1 MVFSTQHRRRYDR
14 DKSRG
19 ANRELA
25 AREAPLSHRGRR
37 SVRVI
42 VAGVMLATYFVAVP
56 ALVPLV
62 HAQRQTPYTPRREI
76 IERRGVVGVGRE
88 EEARRP
94 AAKPPAAKRPA
105 PQRPSYTGTIVRGRG
120 AQAAT
125 LGAKGAFEPIKTRP
139 IPFAKVP
146 DEGKRILKLE
156 AKEMNVLDFLQ
167 QLHLSTGWTIMVT
180 PEVKG
185 SVTAWLGN
193 ISVSDA
199 LKVLELNGLYYEKEG
214 NILYVSTKDEY
225 LAREYGALVKE
236 EFTVKHA
243 SLQDIQSVLSSLQS
257 PEGMIIADPRTGKLV
272 VLDTKDNIKYMR
284 EVLDSLDV
292 ELEPTAFYLKHAQA
306 EDLLDDIE
314 PMLSE
319 RGIVQS
325 DPRTNQLLVT
335 DTAEHI
341 DKIAAVIA
349 KLDVETAKE
358 TFVVQHAEP
367 DDIKSLLETFLPETS
382 VITADERTRQV
393 TVTTVA
399 DRIDQV
405 RELVAQ
411 WDKKMPQVAIQA
423 YILTANT
430 ERVRELGI
438 NWAYFDNVGDKPV
451 VLQRGMVDLDPTS
464 ALSLTERVLIG
475 ELPGAGEVI
484 SGSHLSAAIDFLAKD
499 NDTDILA
506 NPRVLVNDGE
516 VATFKNI
523 TKEPYQESGYR
534 GGYYGGVGE
543 TGYVVPGRI
552 QFIDVGTTLDV
563 TPRINDE
570 GWIEMEIAAE
580 DSTAVQREIQS
591 GTGFVTTVPVKT
603 ENSIVTTVL
612 LRSGETIVIGGLRV
626 DSATKN
632 VDKIPFFGDIPVLGH
647 LFKSTRRDAED
658 RELLIFIRPEV
669 VVEPSPAETRL
680 LTEFRQGIREQV
692 VDADRRPFD
701 LGGTHTPYIRRDTTE
716 GKERVLPF
724 VPKYRENEAAEEAD
738 QRTTTGQ

>member
-1 MVFSTQHRRRYDR
+1 MVFTKHYRRTYDR
-14 DKSRG
+14 GKLPG
-19 ANRELA
+19 ATGKIPARQTPATHCDRNSVRATAPGFALGACFVALA
-25 AREAPLSHRGRR
+25 AFAP
-37 SVRVI
+37 I
-42 VAGVMLATYFVAVP
+42 
-56 ALVPLV
+56 V
-62 HAQRQTPYTPRREI
+62 HAQQQTPYTPRREI
-76 IERRGVVGVGRE
+76 IERRGVVGVERE
-88 EEARRP
+88 EEARREP
-94 AAKPPAAKRPA
+94 ERPS
-105 PQRPSYTGTIVRGRG
+105 PRRPTPERPSYTGEIVRGRG
-120 AQAAT
+120 AQATT

-156 AKEMNVLDFLQ
+156 AKEMSVLDFLQ
-167 QLHLSTGWTIMVT
+167 QLHLSTGWTVMVT

-225 LAREYGALVKE
+225 LLREYGALVKE

-257 PEGMIIADPRTGKLV
+257 SEGMIIADPRTGKLV
-272 VLDTKDNIKYMR
+272 VLDTKDNIKYMK
-284 EVLDSLDV
+284 EVLASLDV
-292 ELEPTAFYLKHAQA
+292 KLEPTAFYLKYAQA

-335 DTAEHI
+335 DVAEHI

-349 KLDVETAKE
+349 KLDIETAKE
-358 TFVVQHAEP
+358 TFVVKHAEP
-367 DDIKSLLETFLPETS
+367 DDISALLETFLPETS
-382 VITADERTRQV
+382 IITSDERTRQV

-411 WDKKMPQVAIQA
+411 WDKRMQQVVIEA

-451 VLQRGMVDLDPTS
+451 VFQRGMVDLDPTS
-464 ALSLTERVLIG
+464 ALSLTERLLIG

-484 SGSHLSAAIDFLAKD
+484 SGSHLSAVIDLLAKD

-506 NPRVLVNDGE
+506 NPRVLVNDAE
-516 VATFKNI
+516 IATFKNI

-534 GGYYGGVGE
+534 GGYYGGGVGE

-570 GWIEMEIAAE
+570 GWIEMEISAE

-591 GTGFVTTVPVKT
+591 GTGFATTVPVKT
-603 ENSIVTTVL
+603 ENSIITTVL
-612 LRSGETIVIGGLRV
+612 LQSGETIVIGGLRV

-669 VVEPSPAETRL
+669 VIEPSPTETQL
-680 LTEFRQGIREQV
+680 LTEFRQDIREQV

-701 LGGTHTPYIRRDTTE
+701 LGGTHTPYIRRDPTE
-716 GKERVLPF
+716 EEGRVLPF
-724 VPKYRENEAAEEAD
+724 VPKYRQDETADDEA
-738 QRTTTGQ
+738 QTTTGQ